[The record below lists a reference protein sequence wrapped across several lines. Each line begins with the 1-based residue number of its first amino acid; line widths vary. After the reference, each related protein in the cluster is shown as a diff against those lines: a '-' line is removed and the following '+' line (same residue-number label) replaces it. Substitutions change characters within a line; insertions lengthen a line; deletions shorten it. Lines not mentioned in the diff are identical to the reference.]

1 MKPYH
6 TFKSI
11 SHIVY
16 QEIKDFIQLKYE
28 IQISAKTSKGLEE
41 SFDILS
47 ESIKVHYYKK
57 GTLLFQSSPTN
68 QTYANLVSDI
78 IKKFSL
84 NTLDEIKEKTN

>member
-16 QEIKDFIQLKYE
+16 QEIKDFIQLNYK
-28 IQISAKTSKGLEE
+28 IQISAKTSPGLEE

-57 GTLLFQSSPTN
+57 GKLLFQSSPTN
-68 QTYANLVSDI
+68 KTYANLVSDI
-78 IKKFSL
+78 NKNFH
-84 NTLDEIKEKTN
+84 

>member
-1 MKPYH
+1 MKPHH
-6 TFKSI
+6 TFKNI
-11 SHIVY
+11 PHIVY
-16 QEIKDFIQLKYE
+16 QEIKDFIQLNYK

-68 QTYANLVSDI
+68 KTYVNLISDI
-78 IKKFSL
+78 NKKFSPK
-84 NTLDEIKEKTN
+84 NRG